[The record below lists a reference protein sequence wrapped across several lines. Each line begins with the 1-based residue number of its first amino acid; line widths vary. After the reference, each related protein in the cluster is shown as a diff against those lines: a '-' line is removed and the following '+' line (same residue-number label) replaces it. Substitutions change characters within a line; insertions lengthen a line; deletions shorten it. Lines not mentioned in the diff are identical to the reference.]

1 MQAAAVRIT
10 RLEMVSNVHKPAP
23 TSNGLPAAAA
33 TTCTNGV
40 ATAKSTVVVVG
51 DENQATAA
59 TGLQTKGRKMAKR
72 VHRNGIVN
80 GCSMEHGSLHLSPSP
95 PPPSHVPA
103 PQALPPAL
111 IHAHNKTTTRDKA
124 TPPPRLPTTLS
135 SNQTKTRG
143 SHSNEQGSSSTT
155 SLGDQ
160 SQHRRLVCPELA
172 INYTGT
178 LMSHRAGQLVG
189 GQRDLEARFSNIT
202 RKLRQKQLRGVL
214 SHVRKQLHFQDE
226 TTSSSGADK
235 HHKVGDL
242 AGSLGSSK
250 SDSLSSVASS
260 SDAQSDKTE
269 PMDTSEVE
277 QGLTH
282 HQLPIQVDGA
292 SDERSSSISR
302 IEDQPVAGSNQG
314 EGLQPL
320 YPTGGVNKDDVF
332 RDEGASLVLKSTLGR
347 SAMESED
354 DTGCLDGSVKC
365 IEQQLLGLR
374 RMMDDDVTDSSSDEE
389 EEAPQITR

>member
-1 MQAAAVRIT
+1 MQAAAVCIT
-10 RLEMVSNVHKPAP
+10 RLEMVSNIHKPSP
-23 TSNGLPAAAA
+23 TSNGLPAAAN
-33 TTCTNGV
+33 TNGV
-40 ATAKSTVVVVG
+40 VMAKSTVVAVG
-51 DENQATAA
+51 GENQVAAA
-59 TGLQTKGRKMAKR
+59 TGLQGKGGKIAKR

-80 GCSMEHGSLHLSPSP
+80 GCSTEHGSLHLSPSS
-95 PPPSHVPA
+95 PPPSHVPV

-111 IHAHNKTTTRDKA
+111 VHTQNNRTTRDEA
-124 TPPPRLPTTLS
+124 RPPPRPPTTLL

-178 LMSHRAGQLVG
+178 LMSHRAGQLVS

-214 SHVRKQLHFQDE
+214 GHARKQLHFQDK
-226 TTSSSGADK
+226 TTSSGGDK
-235 HHKVGDL
+235 YHKVGDL
-242 AGSLGSSK
+242 AGLLGSTK

-260 SDAQSDKTE
+260 SDTQSDKTE
-269 PMDTSEVE
+269 PMDTSEAE

-292 SDERSSSISR
+292 SDEQSSSISR
-302 IEDQPVAGSNQG
+302 VENQPIAGSNQG
-314 EGLQPL
+314 EGLQRL
-320 YPTGGVNKDDVF
+320 YPTGGADKDDVF
-332 RDEGASLVLKSTLGR
+332 RDEGASLVLKSTLGH
-347 SAMESED
+347 SAMESND
-354 DTGCLDGSVKC
+354 GISSLDGSVKC

-374 RMMDDDVTDSSSDEE
+374 RMMDNDVTDSSSDEE